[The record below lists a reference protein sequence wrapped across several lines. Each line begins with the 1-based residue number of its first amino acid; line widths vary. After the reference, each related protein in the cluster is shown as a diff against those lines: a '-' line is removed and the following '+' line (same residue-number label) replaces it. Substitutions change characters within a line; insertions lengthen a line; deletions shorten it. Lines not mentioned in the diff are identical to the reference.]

1 MQSSRRYLKF
11 KFSSQSIIIDSG
23 QIQVQRKTCSIS
35 RNRSS
40 SEYWILMD
48 TCSLDNINSVEEQAS
63 FPFKIIILIGIMMI
77 VAICILLKKHFKT
90 YSHVHIMTSI
100 EECAKVRG
108 ALVISSEFPS
118 PPVQQK
124 STDKGELVY

>member
-1 MQSSRRYLKF
+1 
-11 KFSSQSIIIDSG
+11 
-23 QIQVQRKTCSIS
+23 
-35 RNRSS
+35 
-40 SEYWILMD
+40 MD
-48 TCSLDNINSVEEQAS
+48 ACNLDNTNSVEEQVS
-63 FPFKIIILIGIMMI
+63 FLFKIIILIGIVMI
-77 VAICILLKKHFKT
+77 AAVCILLKKHFKT
-90 YSHVHIMTSI
+90 CGHIMTSI

>member
-1 MQSSRRYLKF
+1 
-11 KFSSQSIIIDSG
+11 
-23 QIQVQRKTCSIS
+23 
-35 RNRSS
+35 
-40 SEYWILMD
+40 MD

-63 FPFKIIILIGIMMI
+63 FPFKIIVLIGIMMI
-77 VAICILLKKHFKT
+77 AAVCILLKKHFKT
-90 YSHVHIMTSI
+90 YGHIMTST

-108 ALVISSEFPS
+108 ALVISGSEFPL